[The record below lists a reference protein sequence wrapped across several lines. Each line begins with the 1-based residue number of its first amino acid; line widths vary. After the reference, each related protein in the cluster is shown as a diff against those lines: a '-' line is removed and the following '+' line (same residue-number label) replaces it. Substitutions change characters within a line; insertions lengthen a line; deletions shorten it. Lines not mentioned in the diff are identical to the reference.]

1 MEIEAKTSETSQ
13 RKVSVMDERQQEFRV
28 GLLAIAAIGAI
39 VVMVFRFG
47 DIGNQLKAGTSI
59 EILLP
64 AADGIHPETPIRMS
78 GIQIGHVKS
87 LELVAEGRGVLLTA
101 LIEPEYTFRNDSIAQ
116 VSTSLLGD
124 GALNIVPGQ
133 AGEAIKAGDRL
144 IGRPAANPMEVMARM
159 EDRLAATLGSFE
171 NTGNEWSRLANN
183 LNRMMESSGPDGVNT
198 MQRAA
203 VALEQ
208 FTRTMKTTETT
219 LAAAGSLLNDPA
231 YQKSLSDTLT
241 ALPALLNQTRQTVN
255 TVDRVMQ
262 QVGATAQNLNTAT
275 APLAAQSPQIVA
287 RLNQSLGNIES
298 ITKDLSAV
306 STLMNQNDGTV
317 RRLLTDGSLY
327 RNLNST
333 SASLSVLLQN
343 LKPVVADLQ
352 VFSDKVAR
360 HPELLGVRGVMRGSD
375 GEKTGDVIPAS
386 FRK

>member
-1 MEIEAKTSETSQ
+1 ME
-13 RKVSVMDERQQEFRV
+13 ERQQEFRV
-28 GLLAIAAIGAI
+28 GLFAIAAIGAV

-47 DIGNQLKAGTSI
+47 DLGNQLKTGTEI
-59 EILLP
+59 QILLP
-64 AADGIHPETPIRMS
+64 TADGIHPETPIRMS

-101 LIEPEYTFRNDSIAQ
+101 LIEPKYTFLNDSVAQ
-116 VSTSLLGD
+116 ASTSLLGD
-124 GALNIVPGQ
+124 GALNILPGQ

-144 IGRPAANPMEVMARM
+144 MGRPAANPMEVMGRM
-159 EDRLAATLGSFE
+159 EDRLAATLSSFE

-183 LNRMMESSGPDGVNT
+183 LNRMMEAEGPDGVNT

-208 FTRTMKTTETT
+208 FTSTMKTTEST
-219 LAAAGSLLNDPA
+219 LAAAGSLLKDPR
-231 YQKSLSDTLT
+231 YQKSLNDTLT
-241 ALPALLNQTRQTVN
+241 ALPNLLNETRQTVH

-287 RLNQSLGNIES
+287 RLNQSLTYIET

-327 RNLNST
+327 RNLDNT
-333 SASLSVLLQN
+333 SASLSILLQN

-352 VFSDKVAR
+352 IFSDKVAR
-360 HPELLGVRGVMRGSD
+360 HPELLGIRGVVRGSD
-375 GEKTGDVIPAS
+375 GEKTGDIKPVG
-386 FRK
+386 FRQ

>member
-1 MEIEAKTSETSQ
+1 
-13 RKVSVMDERQQEFRV
+13 MDERQQEFRV
-28 GLLAIAAIGAI
+28 GLLAIAAIAAI

-47 DIGNQLKAGTSI
+47 DIGNQLKTGTEI
-59 EILLP
+59 QILLP
-64 AADGIHPETPIRMS
+64 TADGIHPETPIRMS
-78 GIQIGHVKS
+78 GIQIGHVKA
-87 LELVAEGRGVLLTA
+87 LKLVAEGRGVLLTA
-101 LIEPEYTFRNDSIAQ
+101 LIEPDYTFRNDSIAQ
-116 VSTSLLGD
+116 ASTSLLGD
-124 GALNIVPGQ
+124 GALNIMPGKS
-133 AGEAIKAGDRL
+133 GEAIKAGDRL
-144 IGRPAANPMEVMARM
+144 MGRPAANPMEVMARM
-159 EDRLAATLGSFE
+159 EDRISATLGSFE

-183 LNRMMESSGPDGVNT
+183 LNRMMETAGPDGVNT

-219 LAAAGSLLNDPA
+219 LAAAGSLLNDPE

-262 QVGATAQNLNTAT
+262 QVGATAHNLNTAT
-275 APLAAQSPQIVA
+275 APLAAQSPQLVA

-298 ITKDLSAV
+298 ITRSLSAV

-327 RNLNST
+327 RNLDST

-360 HPELLGVRGVMRGSD
+360 HPELLGVRGVVRGSD
-375 GEKTGDVIPAS
+375 GEKTGEVQPAS